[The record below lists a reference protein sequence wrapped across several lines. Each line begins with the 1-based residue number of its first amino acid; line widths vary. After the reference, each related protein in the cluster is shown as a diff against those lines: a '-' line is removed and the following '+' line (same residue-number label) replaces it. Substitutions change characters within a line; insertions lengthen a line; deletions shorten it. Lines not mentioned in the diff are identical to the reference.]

1 MSDVKARILIVENDM
16 TIAANLYGFLEMRGF
31 APDAAYE
38 GHDAVSLCRTHRYDA
53 LILDIGLPGLDG
65 YGVLRAI
72 RQEDRAATPV
82 LMLTARDQ
90 LDAKLAAFA
99 LGADDYLVK
108 PFALAEVEARLG
120 VMLRRGAGG
129 TKDAMLEFDGIRYDM
144 SSQSVTVNGRPVAL
158 ARKSLHVLGLLLRD
172 AGRVVGHQ
180 ELEQALWPDG
190 PPSADALR
198 SQLHLLRKKML
209 EAGFDGIETVHGLGW
224 KLARQHQAGGSAH
237 EGITQGTSG
246 SSS

>member
-1 MSDVKARILIVENDM
+1 MPDVKARILIVENDI

-31 APDAAYE
+31 VPDTAYE
-38 GHDAVSLCRTHRYDA
+38 GHDALSLLRTNHYDA

-72 RQEDRAATPV
+72 RQEDQAALPV

-108 PFALAEVEARLG
+108 PFALAEVEARLRA
-120 VMLRRGAGG
+120 MLRRSVGG
-129 TKDAMLEFDGIRYDM
+129 GSEAVLEFDCVRYDP
-144 SSQSVTVNGRPVAL
+144 SSQSVAVNGQPVVL
-158 ARKSLHVLGLLLRD
+158 GRKSLSVLGLLLRN
-172 AGRVVGHQ
+172 AGGVVAHR

-190 PPSADALR
+190 PPSPDALR
-198 SQLHLLRKKML
+198 SQMHLLRKKL
-209 EAGFDGIETVHGLGW
+209 FEAGFDGIETVHGLGW
-224 KLARQHQAGGSAH
+224 KLVRSK
-237 EGITQGTSG
+237 
-246 SSS
+246 

>member
-1 MSDVKARILIVENDM
+1 MPDVKARVLIVENDA

-31 APDAAYE
+31 VPDAAYE
-38 GHDAVSLCRTHRYDA
+38 GHDALGLLGTNRYDA

-65 YGVLRAI
+65 YGVLRAL
-72 RQEDRAATPV
+72 RQEGQAAIPV

-108 PFALAEVEARLG
+108 PFALAEVEARLRA
-120 VMLRRGAGG
+120 MLRRSAGG
-129 TKDAMLEFDGIRYDM
+129 GNAVVLEFGGVRYDP
-144 SSQSVTVNGRPVAL
+144 SSQSVTVDGQAVVL
-158 ARKSLHVLGLLLRD
+158 ARKSLHILGLLLRD

-190 PPSADALR
+190 PPSPDALR
-198 SQLHLLRKKML
+198 GQVHLLRKKMI
-209 EAGFDGIETVHGLGW
+209 EAGFNGIETVHGLGW
-224 KLARQHQAGGSAH
+224 KLVPPS
-237 EGITQGTSG
+237 
-246 SSS
+246 